1 MTAIEVA
8 LLLIGVVFILG
19 SFFIM
24 EKLSPTELSRVAE
37 LSEDELRMVMDREL
51 EITGAKISDM
61 ADQAVDLSM
70 SQIQRKM
77 EKDTNEKIM
86 AISEY
91 SDVVMEKLQKF
102 NNEVTFLYSML
113 GDKHTELNEC
123 MEQLNDLILAC
134 QTVRVQPASVR
145 MQPETVR
152 VQQAVVRTQP
162 EMTQVQQAAVRTQ
175 PETVRMQSEALQVQP
190 AAAVRQYQEPPAAP
204 LKDDGATEPDQ
215 IFDEMDE
222 AKQPE
227 APAASSVPETAETE
241 NEAGSTNVREKIL
254 ERYRDGEDLKDIARD
269 LGLGYGEVKL
279 IVELYK
285 GEENQ

>member
-19 SFFIM
+19 SFFII
-24 EKLSPTELSRVAE
+24 EKLSPSELSRVSE
-37 LSEDELRMVMDREL
+37 LSEDELRIVMDREL
-51 EITGAKISDM
+51 ETAGAKISDM

-70 SQIQRKM
+70 NQIQRKM

-91 SDVVMEKLQKF
+91 SDSVMEKLQKI

-113 GDKHTELNEC
+113 GDKHTELNES
-123 MEQLNDLILAC
+123 MTQLNDLILAC
-134 QTVRVQPASVR
+134 QSVQA
-145 MQPETVR
+145 QTE
-152 VQQAVVRTQP
+152 
-162 EMTQVQQAAVRTQ
+162 AAQ
-175 PETVRMQSEALQVQP
+175 L
-190 AAAVRQYQEPPAAP
+190 QYQEAQNHPT
-204 LKDDGATEPDQ
+204 KDAGEKEPDKTS
-215 IFDEMDE
+215 EE
-222 AKQPE
+222 ADLRKQPE
-227 APAASSVPETAETE
+227 DLKAQAGTDPVEDPDTE
-241 NEAGSTNVREKIL
+241 NSASAKEKIL
-254 ERYRDGEDLKDIARD
+254 ERYRAGEDLKDVARD

>member
-19 SFFIM
+19 SFFVM

-37 LSEDELRMVMDREL
+37 LSEEELRIIMDREL
-51 EITGAKISDM
+51 ETAGAKISDM

-70 SQIQRKM
+70 NQIQRKM

-86 AISEY
+86 ATSEY
-91 SDVVMEKLQKF
+91 SDTVMEKLQKI

-113 GDKHTELNEC
+113 GDKHTEIKEC
-123 MEQLNDLILAC
+123 MTQLNDLVLEC
-134 QTVRVQPASVR
+134 QTAQ
-145 MQPETVR
+145 E
-152 VQQAVVRTQP
+152 QART
-162 EMTQVQQAAVRTQ
+162 
-175 PETVRMQSEALQVQP
+175 ALH
-190 AAAVRQYQEPPAAP
+190 QYQELQIQPIADIHSAELDQTADESEQVNPAEAS
-204 LKDDGATEPDQ
+204 DIQNDTEMGKSLDEDSSIQ
-215 IFDEMDE
+215 IR
-222 AKQPE
+222 
-227 APAASSVPETAETE
+227 TE
-241 NEAGSTNVREKIL
+241 IL
-254 ERYRDGEDLKDIARD
+254 DRYHSGEDLRDVARD

>member
-19 SFFIM
+19 SFFII
-24 EKLSPTELSRVAE
+24 EKLSPSELSRVAE

-91 SDVVMEKLQKF
+91 SAAVMEKLQKF

-113 GDKHTELNEC
+113 GDKHTELNES
-123 MEQLNDLILAC
+123 MAQLNDLILAC
-134 QTVRVQPASVR
+134 RTVQTPPVSVQAQPSIVQP
-145 MQPETVR
+145 TI
-152 VQQAVVRTQP
+152 
-162 EMTQVQQAAVRTQ
+162 
-175 PETVRMQSEALQVQP
+175 VQP
-190 AAAVRQYQEPPAAP
+190 AAAQLQPTSARVQPTVQQQEPPAVP
-204 LKDDGATEPDQ
+204 LKDGGRKESGKVSDEQPDEVKQTETVTVQ
-215 IFDEMDE
+215 EE
-222 AKQPE
+222 
-227 APAASSVPETAETE
+227 PETAEDM
-241 NEAGSTNVREKIL
+241 NEADSANVREIIL
-254 ERYRDGEDLKDIARD
+254 ERYRGGENLKDVARD

>member
-1 MTAIEVA
+1 MTAIEVT

-19 SFFIM
+19 SFFII
-24 EKLSPTELSRVAE
+24 EKLSPSELSRVAE

-91 SDVVMEKLQKF
+91 SAAVMEKLQKF

-113 GDKHTELNEC
+113 GDKHTELNES
-123 MEQLNDLILAC
+123 MAQLNDLILAC
-134 QTVRVQPASVR
+134 RTVQTPPVSVQAQPSIVQP
-145 MQPETVR
+145 QPAI
-152 VQQAVVRTQP
+152 VQPTI
-162 EMTQVQQAAVRTQ
+162 
-175 PETVRMQSEALQVQP
+175 VQP
-190 AAAVRQYQEPPAAP
+190 AAAQLQPTAARVQPTVQQQEPPAVP
-204 LKDDGATEPDQ
+204 LKDGGGKESGKVSDEQPDEVKQTETVTVQ
-215 IFDEMDE
+215 EE
-222 AKQPE
+222 
-227 APAASSVPETAETE
+227 PETAEDM
-241 NEAGSTNVREKIL
+241 NEADSANVREIIL
-254 ERYRDGEDLKDIARD
+254 ERYRGGENLKDVARD

>member
-19 SFFIM
+19 SFFII
-24 EKLSPTELSRVAE
+24 EKLSPSELSRVSE
-37 LSEDELRMVMDREL
+37 LSEDELRIVMDREL
-51 EITGAKISDM
+51 ETAGAKISDM

-70 SQIQRKM
+70 NQIQRKM

-91 SDVVMEKLQKF
+91 SDSVMEKLQKI

-113 GDKHTELNEC
+113 GDKHTELNES
-123 MEQLNDLILAC
+123 MAQLNDLILAC
-134 QTVRVQPASVR
+134 QSVQA
-145 MQPETVR
+145 QTE
-152 VQQAVVRTQP
+152 
-162 EMTQVQQAAVRTQ
+162 AAQ
-175 PETVRMQSEALQVQP
+175 L
-190 AAAVRQYQEPPAAP
+190 QYQEAQNHPT
-204 LKDDGATEPDQ
+204 KDAGEKEPDKTS
-215 IFDEMDE
+215 EE
-222 AKQPE
+222 ADRRKQPE
-227 APAASSVPETAETE
+227 DLKAQADTDPVEDPDTE
-241 NEAGSTNVREKIL
+241 NSASAKEKIL
-254 ERYRDGEDLKDIARD
+254 ERYRAGEDLKDVARD

>member
-19 SFFIM
+19 SFFVM

-37 LSEDELRMVMDREL
+37 LSEEELRIIMDREL
-51 EITGAKISDM
+51 ETAGAKISDM

-70 SQIQRKM
+70 NQIQRKM

-91 SDVVMEKLQKF
+91 SDTVMEKLQKI

-113 GDKHTELNEC
+113 GDKHTETKEC
-123 MEQLNDLILAC
+123 MTQLNDLVLEC
-134 QTVRVQPASVR
+134 QTAQ
-145 MQPETVR
+145 E
-152 VQQAVVRTQP
+152 QART
-162 EMTQVQQAAVRTQ
+162 
-175 PETVRMQSEALQVQP
+175 ALH
-190 AAAVRQYQEPPAAP
+190 QYQELQIQPIADIHSAELDQTADESEQVNPAEAS
-204 LKDDGATEPDQ
+204 DIQNDTEMGKSLDEDSSIQ
-215 IFDEMDE
+215 IR
-222 AKQPE
+222 
-227 APAASSVPETAETE
+227 TE
-241 NEAGSTNVREKIL
+241 IL
-254 ERYRDGEDLKDIARD
+254 DRYHSGEDLRDVARD

>member
-19 SFFIM
+19 SFFII
-24 EKLSPTELSRVAE
+24 EKLSPSELSRVSE
-37 LSEDELRMVMDREL
+37 LSEDELRIVMDREL
-51 EITGAKISDM
+51 ETAGAKISDM

-70 SQIQRKM
+70 NQIQRKM

-91 SDVVMEKLQKF
+91 SDSVMEKLQKI

-113 GDKHTELNEC
+113 GDKHTELNES
-123 MEQLNDLILAC
+123 MAQLNDLILAC
-134 QTVRVQPASVR
+134 QSVQA
-145 MQPETVR
+145 
-152 VQQAVVRTQP
+152 QA
-162 EMTQVQQAAVRTQ
+162 EAAQ
-175 PETVRMQSEALQVQP
+175 L
-190 AAAVRQYQEPPAAP
+190 QYQEAQNHPT
-204 LKDDGATEPDQ
+204 KDAGEKEPDKTS
-215 IFDEMDE
+215 EE
-222 AKQPE
+222 ADLRKQPE
-227 APAASSVPETAETE
+227 DLKAQADTDPVEDPDTE
-241 NEAGSTNVREKIL
+241 NSASAKEKIL
-254 ERYRDGEDLKDIARD
+254 ERYRSGEDLKDVARD